1 MNVCLRYKRGGNGLR
16 KSLLVFLVL
25 ILALP
30 VSAFGK
36 SNRLEVEVNGVELDS
51 DANYKKGNLVYVE
64 VDEFFDLFNE
74 DYKVNKNKTIK

>member
-51 DANYKKGNLVYVE
+51 DANYKKRKPCVCRSGRV
-64 VDEFFDLFNE
+64 FRF
-74 DYKVNKNKTIK
+74 I